1 MWSGPGTSL
10 HKRTCLLKKKR
21 ELLAQKKRQTFPTRP
36 ICAGFSLLMCAGIPQ
51 VPVSPCMTGT
61 RATTSS
67 QTAIGFL
74 PAPVLY
80 LLLGA
85 GTV

>member
-10 HKRTCLLKKKR
+10 HENLLRKKKR
-21 ELLAQKKRQTFPTRP
+21 ELLAQKKRKSFPTRLM
-36 ICAGFSLLMCAGIPQ
+36 CAGFSLLMCAGIPQ

-74 PAPVLY
+74 PAPVYVLQ
-80 LLLGA
+80 GA